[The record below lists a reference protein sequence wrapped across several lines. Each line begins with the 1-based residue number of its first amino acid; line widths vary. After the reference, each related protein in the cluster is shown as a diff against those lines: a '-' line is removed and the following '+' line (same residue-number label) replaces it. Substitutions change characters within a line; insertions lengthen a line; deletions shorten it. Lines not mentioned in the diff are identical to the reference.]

1 MPCLLE
7 VLMIPMIDTITLI
20 PVKTSR
26 VTLTSPIRTSSES
39 VEICQ
44 LIPWRVN
51 FRQRKILLCAR

>member
-26 VTLTSPIRTSSES
+26 VTLTSDRLEP
-39 VEICQ
+39 
-44 LIPWRVN
+44 PG
-51 FRQRKILLCAR
+51 

>member
-26 VTLTSPIRTSSES
+26 VTLTSPTSALMTSSDS
-39 VEICQ
+39 GYQICQ
-44 LIPWRVN
+44 LILPGG
-51 FRQRKILLCAR
+51 QS

>member
-26 VTLTSPIRTSSES
+26 VTLTSHRLTVLSLL
-39 VEICQ
+39 VT
-44 LIPWRVN
+44 RFVN
-51 FRQRKILLCAR
+51 